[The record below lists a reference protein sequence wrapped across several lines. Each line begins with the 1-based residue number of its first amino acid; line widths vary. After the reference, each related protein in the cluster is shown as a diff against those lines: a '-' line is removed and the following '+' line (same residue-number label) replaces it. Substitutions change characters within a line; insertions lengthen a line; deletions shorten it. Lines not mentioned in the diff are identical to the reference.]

1 MELAEV
7 FDRAATKLPSVPKVV
22 QELIASFEKE
32 DTDIDGIARKVSHDQ
47 VITAKVLRMANSAKI
62 SGGNPVKTI
71 DDAVVRLGFDA
82 LRVLVIASGV
92 SSIQVPNST
101 FDRQAFWR
109 HSFEVANTCKWLA
122 RFAGLD
128 GNQAYTCGL
137 LANIGELLI
146 HVAFPTQSLK
156 IDRLVDSG
164 ADRIQLESMELGLDL
179 TQVGEELAKRWQ
191 FPTDIQRAIR
201 QQRNPTAHSPFE
213 PYAGLIALA
222 ELLVHQFTHN
232 VSINDVAEALP
243 ASMLEMLNINTEKL
257 ITNLEQG
264 REVCLVVDDLL

>member
-7 FDRAATKLPSVPKVV
+7 FDRAASKLPSVPKVV
-22 QELIASFEKE
+22 QELIASFDRD
-32 DTDIDGIARKVSHDQ
+32 DTDIDDVARKVSHDQ
-47 VITAKVLRMANSAKI
+47 VITAKVLRMANSARI

-82 LRVLVIASGV
+82 LRVLVVASGI
-92 SSIQVPNST
+92 SSMQVPNDT
-101 FDRQAFWR
+101 FNRQAFWR

-122 RFAGLD
+122 KHAGLD

-146 HVAFPTQSLK
+146 HVAFPGQSLK
-156 IDRLVDSG
+156 IDRLVESG

-191 FPTDIQRAIR
+191 FPADIQRAIR
-201 QQRNPTAHSPFE
+201 QQRNPTAHTPFE

-222 ELLVHQFTHN
+222 ELLVHLFTHQA
-232 VSINDVAEALP
+232 SPEQVADTLP
-243 ASMLEMLNINTEKL
+243 ANILQMLNINAEKL
-257 ITNLEQG
+257 VANLEQG
-264 REVCLVVDDLL
+264 REICLAVDDLL

>member
-1 MELAEV
+1 MDLAEV
-7 FDRAATKLPSVPKVV
+7 FDRAAAKLPSVPKVV

-32 DTDIDGIARKVSHDQ
+32 DTDIDEIARKVSHDQ
-47 VITAKVLRMANSAKI
+47 VITAKVLRMANSAKF
-62 SGGNPVKTI
+62 SAGSSVKTI

-92 SSIQVPNST
+92 SSIQVPNDT

-122 RFAGLD
+122 KYAGLD
-128 GNQAYTCGL
+128 GNQAYTSGL

-146 HVAFPTQSLK
+146 HVAFPGQALK
-156 IDRLVDSG
+156 IDRLVEGG

-179 TQVGEELAKRWQ
+179 TQVGEELAKRWH
-191 FPTDIQRAIR
+191 FPADIQRAIR
-201 QQRNPTAHSPFE
+201 QQRNPAAHTPFE

-222 ELLVHQFTHN
+222 ELVVHQFTHN
-232 VSINDVAEALP
+232 STAEQCAEALP
-243 ASMLEMLNINTEKL
+243 DNMLQLLNINRDKL
-257 ITNLEQG
+257 LANLEQG
-264 REVCLVVDDLL
+264 REICLAVDDLL